1 MYMQTNSLDYASEEE
16 QQEYDLYVMDL
27 ETLITEE
34 EAVKIEAN
42 MITEYEITYKRSTTD
57 VDLNE
62 DDETLDGENVWYS

>member
-1 MYMQTNSLDYASEEE
+1 MYMQTNDLDYASEEE

-62 DDETLDGENVWYS
+62 DDETIDGENVWYS

>member
-1 MYMQTNSLDYASEEE
+1 MYMQTNDLDYASEEE

>member
-1 MYMQTNSLDYASEEE
+1 MYAQCNDLDYASEEE
-16 QQEYDLYVMDL
+16 QAEYDLYVMDL

>member
-1 MYMQTNSLDYASEEE
+1 MYMQTNDLDYASEEE

-42 MITEYEITYKRSTTD
+42 MITEYEITYKRSTTE